1 MGLRSNLQI
10 WRGPAALASDAA
22 ARRGRSHWR
31 SLAGVLVAWIV
42 LGTVWEVG
50 ARMGI
55 TASMSLATVAALGGV
70 PGEYIK
76 SARSLGSKGWR
87 LWLRVIL
94 PAAAPGVAT
103 AIRLSFFAAWMSVL
117 AGEMA
122 GINSGLGSLVI
133 LGQ

>member
-50 ARMGI
+50 ARIGI
-55 TASMSLATVAALGGV
+55 LNAA
-70 PGEYIK
+70 
-76 SARSLGSKGWR
+76 
-87 LWLRVIL
+87 IL
-94 PAAAPGVAT
+94 PPPSQFIPYLIET
-103 AIRLSFFAAWMSVL
+103 S
-117 AGEMA
+117 
-122 GINSGLGSLVI
+122 
-133 LGQ
+133 